1 MTAQCRKCGAEGVA
15 TEGAHGTMLVNC
27 TKCGTLGFG
36 NVLKKK
42 SKYRSD
48 KSRYIVVIEPSR
60 TDDGLHFLIDNYGSI
75 LAHHTPEGLTYFHK
89 QGMSEPLADKYVDIL
104 KTGLRDID
112 TIKEWLTL
120 LKDREAAK
128 AEIEELH
135 SSAERVRHTA
145 VALLKFHHAN
155 EIAVYKKIEEDQR
168 RVVAFE
174 RRIGEQLR
182 LTTWKHT
189 PDTIDL
195 TAEDPS
201 IEELRQFEKRLGEQL
216 ITRHLE

>member
-1 MTAQCRKCGAEGVA
+1 ME
-15 TEGAHGTMLVNC
+15 NC
-27 TKCGTLGFG
+27 TPNYGKIMDYP
-36 NVLKKK
+36 KKVYITPK
-42 SKYRSD
+42 ISKRRSD
-48 KSRYIVVIEPSR
+48 KSRSRYIVVIEPSR

-89 QGMSEPLADKYVDIL
+89 RGLKRPLSDKSIDML
-104 KTGLRDID
+104 KTGLCGID
-112 TIKEWLTL
+112 SIKEWLTL
-120 LKDREAAK
+120 LKDRDDARS
-128 AEIEELH
+128 EIEELKA
-135 SSAERVRHTA
+135 SAERVRHTA
-145 VALLKFHHAN
+145 VALLKLHHAN
-155 EIAVYKKIEEDQR
+155 EIATYKKMEDDQR

-201 IEELRQFEKRLGEQL
+201 IEELRQFEKRLEEQL
-216 ITRHLE
+216 LTRHSE